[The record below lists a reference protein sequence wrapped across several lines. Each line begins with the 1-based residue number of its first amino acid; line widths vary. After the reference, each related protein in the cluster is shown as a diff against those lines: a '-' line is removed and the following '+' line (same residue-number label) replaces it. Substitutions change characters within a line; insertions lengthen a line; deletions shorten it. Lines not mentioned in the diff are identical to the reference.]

1 MSVYPGKVQYL
12 DEAGAMLAQG
22 PCQATFQDGG
32 CIVTPAAGTP
42 LAFDLGD
49 VDRIAP
55 AEWDIQLFLYTG
67 RSLALKQFGAAFSQM
82 AGELTA
88 AWRDRTIAC
97 LLLEDLQE
105 IDRYTGNAN
114 GVPAEIRIFRSN
126 LAILPQS
133 GLPVQWRLA
142 EIESCTFDDAA
153 YSIVLQRA
161 GDQLVLS
168 KLGRKTDEAFGKL
181 RAAIDALH
189 TQSAGTLRDL
199 FPFLNADALVRL
211 QREMPEGRS
220 CPVPA
225 LTAIHADLPGTMR
238 EKAVDDS
245 LAPYLD
251 ALAERAIAPA
261 YVGFKFMSGSLDR
274 DAKTDSSGEDAVPAP
289 EPAAETGDDAG
300 EQLFFWYFYPLR
312 NNLVAWEA
320 TNGTG
325 RATYFF
331 RCPGAVQDCVA
342 ALTRGLALV
351 NFRREP
357 VYLPDTSIE
366 RQPRYQRYAI
376 GARKLPDL
384 RALRAA
390 LVGRVIHTS
399 LEAWQAQIDSLTNGA
414 SLG

>member
-1 MSVYPGKVQYL
+1 MPVYSGKFQYL
-12 DEAGAMLAQG
+12 DEAGAVLAQG
-22 PCQATFQDGG
+22 PCQATLQDGG
-32 CIVTPAAGTP
+32 CIVTPAGGTP

-55 AEWDIQLFLYTG
+55 AEWEIQLFLYTG
-67 RSLALKQFGAAFSQM
+67 RSLVLKQFGAAFSEL
-82 AGELTA
+82 AAELTSE
-88 AWRDRTIAC
+88 WRDRTTAC

-114 GVPAEIRIFRSN
+114 GAPAEIRIFRSN
-126 LAILPQS
+126 LAVLPQS

-142 EIESCTFDDAA
+142 EIESCIFDDAA

-161 GDQLVLS
+161 GDRLVLS

-220 CPVPA
+220 CAVPTLA
-225 LTAIHADLPGTMR
+225 AIHAELPEAMR

-245 LAPYLD
+245 LTPYLD
-251 ALAERAIAPA
+251 ALASRAVAPP
-261 YVGFKFMSGSLDR
+261 YVGFKFMSGSLDP
-274 DAKTDSSGEDAVPAP
+274 DAETEASGEDAVPAP
-289 EPAAETGDDAG
+289 ESAAETGDHDR
-300 EQLFFWYFYPLR
+300 ETLFFWYFYPLR
-312 NNLVAWEA
+312 NNLMAWEA
-320 TNGTG
+320 TTGTG

-331 RCPGAVQDCVA
+331 RCQGAVQECVA

-366 RQPRYQRYAI
+366 RQARYRRYAI

-390 LVGRVIHTS
+390 FVGRAIHTS
-399 LEAWQAQIDSLTNGA
+399 AEAWQAQVDSIINEV
-414 SLG
+414 SHR